1 MKIKVNNGIKEIEEG
16 ITLNSLLQDMGIG
29 TAGIAVALNGNIAR
43 RAEWDAL
50 QLNDGDEVTII
61 KAAYGG

>member
-16 ITLNSLLQDMGIG
+16 ITLYSLLQDLGIG

-43 RAEWDAL
+43 RAEWDVL
-50 QLNDGDEVTII
+50 QLNNGDEVTII